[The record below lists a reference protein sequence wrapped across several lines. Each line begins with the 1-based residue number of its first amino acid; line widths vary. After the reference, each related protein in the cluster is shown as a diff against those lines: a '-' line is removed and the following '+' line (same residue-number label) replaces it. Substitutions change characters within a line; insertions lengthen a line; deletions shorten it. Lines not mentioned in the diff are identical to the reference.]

1 MFIHWHVHSHYSLL
15 DGESSPL
22 RLATMAKE
30 LGMPALCLTDH
41 NHLLGAIDF
50 KDSCE
55 AIGIQPILGLESYYT
70 DDTSILSLD
79 ADERF
84 KMALQLAQDSGVVIP
99 KKPKP
104 TKKAINKLIE
114 DYAYPTK
121 QFHILFLAK
130 NEIGYKNLVRLQS
143 EAAKV
148 CTYNKRYICDN
159 KIIEKYK
166 EGLIMTTACIGSRT
180 AKLIAKDKQEEAEAL
195 IVKWH
200 DMMKD
205 DFYLEIQ
212 PLLNEDQY
220 KVNCFYMQ
228 MSDKYNIKLV
238 ATNDVHY
245 AAKEDIDDHDSL
257 LCIGTGKFKD
267 EEDRMHYQPE
277 FWLRS
282 EEEMRQAF
290 SDQYDFYGECDKET
304 YLAYC
309 EKAMFNTNDVLEKCT
324 NNYNIGADY
333 NLFPKIEIGTNETPA
348 RFLERICWDRLYQY
362 LTERPELNART
373 YEARLNEEL
382 NTINPKG
389 FAPYML
395 VNQEMMDWCK
405 TNKIPTGPGR
415 GSAAGSLVLLLLG
428 ITKLVDPIK
437 EKLLFSRFLTKDRTS
452 NPDIDN
458 DFSYKRRGEVIGHL
472 QEKYGYANVAHIGT
486 ITFMGV
492 KSGIKD
498 FGRIFRQNF
507 DMLNKITADLDEI
520 MDYVPSYKF
529 KHIDKLG
536 LDEKYKEKY
545 ERFKALEA
553 EHAELFRLARKYE
566 GTPRNSGVHASG
578 ILVTPVPVSDVF
590 PTRIA
595 EDGTQACLFTGE
607 QLDRFNALN

>member
-1 MFIHWHVHSHYSLL
+1 MFIHWHVHSHFSLL

-22 RLATMAKE
+22 RLATRAKE

-50 KDSCE
+50 KDACE
-55 AIGIQPILGLESYYT
+55 QVGIQPILGLESYYT
-70 DDTSILSLD
+70 DDTSMLSLD
-79 ADERF
+79 ADDRF
-84 KMALQLAQDSGVVIP
+84 KIALGLAEENGIVIP

-104 TKKAINKLIE
+104 TKKAINELIKE
-114 DYAYPTK
+114 YTYPTK

-159 KIIEKYK
+159 NLIAKYK

-180 AKLIAKDKQEEAEAL
+180 AQFVMNGQQSKAEAL
-195 IVKWH
+195 ILKWH
-200 DMMKD
+200 ELMQD

-212 PLLNEDQY
+212 PLLDINQY
-220 KVNCFYMQ
+220 EVNCFYMR
-228 MSDKYNIKLV
+228 MADKHNIKLV

-245 AAKEDIDDHDSL
+245 ATKEDIDDHDSL

-267 EEDRMHYQPE
+267 DEDRMRYQPE

-282 EEEMRQAF
+282 EDEMHEAF
-290 SDQYDFYGECDKET
+290 SDQYDFYGADDKET
-304 YLAYC
+304 YLVYC
-309 EKAMFNTNDVLEKCT
+309 EKAIANTCDVLEKCV
-324 NNYNIGADY
+324 NNYNIGAEY
-333 NLFPKIEIGTNETPA
+333 NLFPKIEIETNETPE
-348 RFLERICWDRLYQY
+348 RFLERVCWDRLYSY
-362 LTERPELNART
+362 LAKHPELNVRT

-382 NTINPKG
+382 NVINPKG

-395 VNQEMMDWCK
+395 VNQEMLDWCK
-405 TNKIPTGPGR
+405 TNQLPTGPGR

-452 NPDIDN
+452 LPDVDN
-458 DFSYKRRGEVIGHL
+458 DFSFKRRGEVIEHL
-472 QEKYGYANVAHIGT
+472 QDKYGYDNVAHIGT

-498 FGRIFRQNF
+498 FGRIFDANF

-520 MDYVPSYKF
+520 MDYVASYKF
-529 KHIDKLG
+529 KHIDALAN
-536 LDEKYKEKY
+536 DERSKEKY
-545 ERFKALEA
+545 LRFKKLEE

-578 ILVTPVPVSDVF
+578 ILVMPVPVSYIF